1 MFDVIGCF
9 SNRLLVEISVISLL
23 LLVDILGISLLL
35 LVLISDGLLYPFPL
49 PALIEV
55 FHLLKVLFPVSS
67 LLDRS
72 SL

>member
-9 SNRLLVEISVISLL
+9 SNAFGRDLVISLV
-23 LLVDILGISLLL
+23 LVVEVSVISLLL
-35 LVLISDGLLYPFPL
+35 LVLISDGLLYPFPHH
-49 PALIEV
+49 ALIEV
-55 FHLLKVLFPVSS
+55 FHLLKVLILGSS